1 MSPAPTTPE
10 RPSYHHGNLRRG
22 LLDAALALLAE
33 TRQWDFSLREVA
45 RRAGVSHNAPY
56 AHFADK
62 QELLAAVAEQGFDS
76 LRRRMNDA
84 CVGATDAADAM
95 IAIGT
100 AYVAFGL
107 ENPAHYRLMFGSVFS
122 SKAESPAGL
131 QQADAAARSVI
142 NNVVREGVKTGRFAV
157 AEPDLEMAVMAAW
170 SLVHGLTML
179 TLDGLATHAAEPEN
193 HALLAD
199 RITRT
204 FLAGLLV
211 RQ

>member
-1 MSPAPTTPE
+1 MASAPTTPG
-10 RPSYHHGNLRRG
+10 RPAYHHGNLRRG
-22 LLDAALALLAE
+22 LLDAALALLVE

-56 AHFADK
+56 AHFTDK
-62 QELLAAVAEQGFDS
+62 QDLLAAVAEQGFNS
-76 LRRRMNDA
+76 LYRRMRDA
-84 CVGATDAADAM
+84 SAGATDAADAM

-107 ENPAHYRLMFGSVFS
+107 ENPAHYRLMFGGLFS
-122 SKAESPAGL
+122 GRAETPAGL

-142 NNVVREGVKTGRFAV
+142 TDVVQEGIKTGRFAV
-157 AEPDLEMAVMAAW
+157 AEPDLDMAVMGAW

-193 HALLAD
+193 PAPLAV

-211 RQ
+211 R